1 MQSLQRMVK
10 GCSYFKEKN
19 MKKYKVIAICIE
31 IVNLIGMLL
40 VGLTLT
46 NKGFFFDKQF
56 IVGAILIIGSYIV
69 GVTFVIILIGKYGK

>member
-1 MQSLQRMVK
+1 
-10 GCSYFKEKN
+10 

-56 IVGAILIIGSYIV
+56 IVGAIFIIGSYIV
-69 GVTFVIILIGKYGK
+69 GVIFVIILIGKYGK